1 MKFAF
6 VVSLAVAAL
15 ATLSS
20 PAHADQARHARV
32 AWSFRLWPWRASRL
46 RHRRPCGQPPLA
58 AVPTQVEGPRGQAPQ
73 YSFGFA
79 ERMPEETT
87 AKNHMGP
94 GFDAD
99 YLGANSPGPAS
110 YKVSRQK

>member
-1 MKFAF
+1 MLTGRATPESPGACVSGR
-6 VVSLAVAAL
+6 VVPVTCVIAVHASAA
-15 ATLSS
+15 
-20 PAHADQARHARV
+20 V
-32 AWSFRLWPWRASRL
+32 
-46 RHRRPCGQPPLA
+46 LA

-99 YLGANSPGPAS
+99 YLGASSPGPAS
-110 YKVSRQK
+110 YKVSQSAGVGR